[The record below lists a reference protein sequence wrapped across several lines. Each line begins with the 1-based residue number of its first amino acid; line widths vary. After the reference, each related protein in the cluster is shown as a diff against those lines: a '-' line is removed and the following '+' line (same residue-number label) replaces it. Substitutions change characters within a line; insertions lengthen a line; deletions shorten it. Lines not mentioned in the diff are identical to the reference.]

1 MALHNLITILS
12 VSVQSLCYNTP
23 PLGQFF
29 SNSYIT
35 SCLGVTYSC
44 LVLGYKDFI
53 GDFDISSVSATRA
66 PCSLSSGT
74 FSSSESRSVC
84 PKSAEVA
91 IPSSL
96 TSMHHRL
103 YLWLQSSFAQPIW
116 VTVWGY
122 GVCCHT
128 STSKGIL
135 WDIYTLKTGE
145 LE

>member
-53 GDFDISSVSATRA
+53 GDFDISSVSATIGPMQFIFWHFFLIGVQVCVSKECRSSHPIIVDFNA
-66 PCSLSSGT
+66 SSSLS
-74 FSSSESRSVC
+74 
-84 PKSAEVA
+84 VA
-91 IPSSL
+91 AVIICSTHLGDSL
-96 TSMHHRL
+96 GLWRL
-103 YLWLQSSFAQPIW
+103 LPHQYQQGNPVGHL
-116 VTVWGY
+116 
-122 GVCCHT
+122 HT
-128 STSKGIL
+128 Q
-135 WDIYTLKTGE
+135 DR
-145 LE
+145 